1 MEELKQ
7 EQMQEQQ
14 EQVEDARTTNE
25 ENEPKTT
32 YTKEEV
38 DKLLAETKKNA
49 IAEGMRK
56 ATKQQA
62 NQNNEELEK
71 LNASLSEK
79 DSLIAERE
87 KQLEESQKELTAIK
101 QVKKMDDLGIDR
113 KYQEDVIALIKGHG
127 DEVNEETIS
136 LIAENHPEWKVDAEI
151 GIGQLGQ
158 TRPQSNPYDEAQVKE
173 QQEIKEKFRL

>member
-7 EQMQEQQ
+7 EQMQEQ
-14 EQVEDARTTNE
+14 EEVVEEKQATTSE
-25 ENEPKTT
+25 EKPVKT
-32 YTKEEV
+32 YTQEEV
-38 DKLLAETKKNA
+38 EQIKKNA

-62 NQNNEELEK
+62 TQNNEELEK

-113 KYQEDVIALIKGHG
+113 KYQEDVIALIKGRG
-127 DEVNEETIS
+127 EEVNEETIS

-158 TRPQSNPYDEAQVKE
+158 TRPQSNPYDEAEAKE

>member
-1 MEELKQ
+1 MEDLIKEEAKQ
-7 EQMQEQQ
+7 EDVKVD
-14 EQVEDARTTNE
+14 VETTNE
-25 ENEPKTT
+25 EKQPKL
-32 YTKEEV
+32 YTEEQV
-38 DKLLAETKKNA
+38 AEIKKNA

-56 ATKQQA
+56 ASKNQA

-113 KYQEDVIALIKGHG
+113 KYQEDVIALIKGRG
-127 DEVNEETIS
+127 EEVNEETIS
-136 LIAENHPEWKVDAEI
+136 LIAEKHPEWKVDAEI

-158 TRPQSNPYDEAQVKE
+158 TRPQANPYDEAQAQE
-173 QQEIKEKFRL
+173 QKEIKEKFRL

>member
-14 EQVEDARTTNE
+14 ESVEEKPTTSE
-25 ENEPKTT
+25 EKATRT
-32 YTKEEV
+32 YTQEEV
-38 DKLLAETKKNA
+38 NEIKKNA

-56 ATKQQA
+56 ASKQQA
-62 NQNNEELEK
+62 NQNNDELEK

-101 QVKKMDDLGIDR
+101 QVNKMSELGIDK
-113 KYQEDVIALIKGHG
+113 KYQQDVIALIKGRG
-127 DEVNEETIS
+127 EEVNEESIV
-136 LIAENHPEWKVDAEI
+136 AMCEAHPEWKVEI
-151 GIGQLGQ
+151 ETGINSIGQ
-158 TRPQSNPYDEAQVKE
+158 TRQTTDPYEEARAK
-173 QQEIKEKFRL
+173 KEKEINEMFRL

>member
-14 EQVEDARTTNE
+14 ESVEEKPTTNE
-25 ENEPKTT
+25 EKATRT
-32 YTKEEV
+32 YTQEEV
-38 DKLLAETKKNA
+38 EQIKKNA

-62 NQNNEELEK
+62 TQNNEELEK

-79 DSLIAERE
+79 DNLIAERE

-173 QQEIKEKFRL
+173 QKEIKEKFRL

>member
-7 EQMQEQQ
+7 EQMQEQ
-14 EQVEDARTTNE
+14 EEVVEEKQATTSE
-25 ENEPKTT
+25 EKPVKT
-32 YTKEEV
+32 YTQEEV
-38 DKLLAETKKNA
+38 EQIKKNA

-62 NQNNEELEK
+62 NQNNEELDK

-101 QVKKMDDLGIDR
+101 QVNKMSELGIDK
-113 KYQEDVIALIKGHG
+113 KYQQDVIALIKGRG
-127 DEVNEETIS
+127 EEVNEESIV
-136 LIAENHPEWKVDAEI
+136 AMCEAHPEWKVEI
-151 GIGQLGQ
+151 ETGINSIGQ
-158 TRPQSNPYDEAQVKE
+158 TRQTTDPYEEARAK
-173 QQEIKEKFRL
+173 KEKEINDLFRL